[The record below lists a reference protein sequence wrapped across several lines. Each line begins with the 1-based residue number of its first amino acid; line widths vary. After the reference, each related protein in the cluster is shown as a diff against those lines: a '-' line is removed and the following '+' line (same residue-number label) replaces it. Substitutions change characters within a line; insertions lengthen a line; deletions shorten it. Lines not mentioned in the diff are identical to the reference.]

1 MKVRIGFVREVL
13 KKIGRKTYVDDTL
26 FTQNKNLI
34 IVDNGV
40 INFNIIG
47 NEMNCSLTE
56 HSPDILS
63 TNMLNVKYDPNATCP
78 KIDKF
83 LTDITKYN
91 PKAYINIKKMFGYC
105 LYQSCKYQRAFM
117 LYGLGDNGKSV
128 LLDLLGIFLGTDNTC
143 HIALHELC
151 DEKSK
156 FVVGEL
162 NGKLANI
169 YSDIPLKTLHDVSIF
184 KATVAGDRIKGEFK
198 HMKPFYFSSYAV
210 HVYSTKNTSLL

>member
-1 MKVRIGFVREVL
+1 M
-13 KKIGRKTYVDDTL
+13 
-26 FTQNKNLI
+26 NL
-34 IVDNGV
+34 
-40 INFNIIG
+40 
-47 NEMNCSLTE
+47 SLTE

-63 TNMLNVKYDPNATCP
+63 MNMLNLKYDPDATCP
-78 KIDKF
+78 KIEKF
-83 LTDITKYN
+83 LQDITKYN
-91 PKAYINIKKMFGYC
+91 PKAYTNIKKMFGYC

-128 LLDLLGIFLGTDNTC
+128 LLDLLSIFLGTDNTC

-151 DEKSK
+151 DDKNSK

-169 YSDIPLKTLHDVSIF
+169 YPDIPLKTLHDVSIF

-198 HMKPFYFSSYAV
+198 FMKPFYFSSYAV
-210 HVYSTKNTSLL
+210 HVYSCNRIPESKDDTYAYFKRWVLIPFYATFQGTDQVKDLLSTFNYA